1 MTAALIVCYA
11 IASLHLAIAT
21 LANASRVTLAHVAA
35 AIGIAVAWPV
45 VAVWSTSSTLLRLAR
60 RATRRTRSRG
70 MR

>member
-1 MTAALIVCYA
+1 MTAALLVCYA
-11 IASLHLAIAT
+11 IASVHLAIAT

-35 AIGIAVAWPV
+35 SVGIAVAWPA
-45 VAVWSTSSTLLRLAR
+45 VAVWSTVSTLLRLAR

>member
-1 MTAALIVCYA
+1 MTASLLVCYA
-11 IASLHLAIAT
+11 IASVHLAIAT

-35 AIGIAVAWPV
+35 AIGIAVAWPA
-45 VAVWSTSSTLLRLAR
+45 VAVWSTGSTLLALAH

>member
-1 MTAALIVCYA
+1 MTTALIVCYA
-11 IASLHLAIAT
+11 IASLHLAIAA
-21 LANASRVTLAHVAA
+21 LANATRVTLAHVAA
-35 AIGIAVAWPV
+35 AIGIAAAWPA

>member
-1 MTAALIVCYA
+1 MTTALIVCYA

-21 LANASRVTLAHVAA
+21 LTGAARVTLAHVAA
-35 AIGIAVAWPV
+35 AVGIALAWPA
-45 VAVWSTSSTLLRLAR
+45 VAVWSTGATLLALGR